1 MASTQGVHS
10 GTLNSVPEEESE
22 VPSLRGTKRS
32 RGAEGGDDGDAA
44 MADGAADVAGAGTG
58 SLDGVHRAKRRALD
72 ANSAPAPASGAS
84 DPVPAPQPRSTTQ
97 TQGQGKG
104 PASTGAKPTA
114 KGPQTKST
122 ASNNKLD
129 TDENFLK
136 AVNSTKRGKKHEDDF
151 DREFNQLRITK
162 PKKADTGAAAAA
174 AAAAASGAATKGV
187 PEAVVAPWD
196 AIDDF
201 GDVGIRGNFMVVVE
215 MDIQRGSSAKS
226 APFARADNA
235 TRPEWTGRQN
245 FKKFKTVSILYSS
258 PIIPPFLLLTF
269 ERAQKPTAGIERRP
283 TIELFPTDENDYG
296 IGNGTVTHFPG
307 PCGAYVSLFAAY
319 WKAGASGSQSH
330 SDVHDITVAHP
341 PAAILYSK
349 SKSKSKPPTKASRG
363 GRARAPPAGGEDD
376 EDDGVETFD
385 LEADEMEIDGLPPPK
400 PVSTRGKTGA
410 KAKAAKAPAA
420 AAATKKSPAKTKTT
434 AAKGKGKA
442 KAPPARTKKAPVTRG
457 TTKRRNPALFLP
469 SDSEDE
475 EDQMDEIEDEDGDG
489 DGDVMDHDQDLD
501 ASAAAVALALGAD
514 ASGTATATGG
524 TFGHASAAAV
534 GDDASTAAAA
544 AGMTPTLRSTA
555 GTQLRREA
563 VRASAAKRRAA
574 AALAEADDDSDDDAA
589 VFKGFGARKRGRVR

>member
-1 MASTQGVHS
+1 
-10 GTLNSVPEEESE
+10 
-22 VPSLRGTKRS
+22 
-32 RGAEGGDDGDAA
+32 

-58 SLDGVHRAKRRALD
+58 SLGGVHRAKRRALD

-104 PASTGAKPTA
+104 PASTGAKPTT
-114 KGPQTKST
+114 KGPQSKSS

-174 AAAAASGAATKGV
+174 AAAAASSAATKGV

-215 MDIQRGSSAKS
+215 MDIQRGSGAKS

-245 FKKFKTVSILYSS
+245 FKKFKTVGILYSS
-258 PIIPPFLLLTF
+258 PIIRPFLLLTF

-296 IGNGTVTHFPG
+296 IGNGTVTHFLG
-307 PCGAYVSLFAAY
+307 SCGANISLFAAY

-349 SKSKSKPPTKASRG
+349 SKSKPPTKASRS
-363 GRARAPPAGGEDD
+363 GRARAPPAGG

-385 LEADEMEIDGLPPPK
+385 LEADEMEIDELPPPK

-410 KAKAAKAPAA
+410 KGKAAKAPAAA

-475 EDQMDEIEDEDGDG
+475 EDEMDEIEDEDGDG
-489 DGDVMDHDQDLD
+489 DEMDHDQDLD

-514 ASGTATATGG
+514 ASGTATGTG

-534 GDDASTAAAA
+534 GDDASAAA

-574 AALAEADDDSDDDAA
+574 AVLAEADDDSDDDAA

>member
-1 MASTQGVHS
+1 M
-10 GTLNSVPEEESE
+10 
-22 VPSLRGTKRS
+22 RGTKRS
-32 RGAEGGDDGDAA
+32 RRAESDDDGDVA

-72 ANSAPAPASGAS
+72 AHSAPVPASGAPA
-84 DPVPAPQPRSTTQ
+84 PVPAPQPRSTTQTQ

-114 KGPQTKST
+114 KGPQSKSSV
-122 ASNNKLD
+122 SNNKLD

-162 PKKADTGAAAAA
+162 PKKADTA
-174 AAAAASGAATKGV
+174 AAAAASSAATKAV

-226 APFARADNA
+226 APLACADNA
-235 TRPEWTGRQN
+235 ARPEWTGRQN
-245 FKKFKTVSILYSS
+245 FKKFKTVSILCSS
-258 PIIPPFLLLTF
+258 PIIPPSLLLTF
-269 ERAQKPTAGIERRP
+269 EWAQKPTAGIERRP
-283 TIELFPTDENDYG
+283 TIELFPSDENDYG
-296 IGNGTVTHFPG
+296 IGNGIVTHFPDSY
-307 PCGAYVSLFAAY
+307 GAYVSPFAAY
-319 WKAGASGSQSH
+319 WRAGASESQSH
-330 SDVHDITVAHP
+330 SDVHDITVAYP

-349 SKSKSKPPTKASRG
+349 SKPKPKPPTKGSRG
-363 GRARAPPAGGEDD
+363 GRARAPPLGGEDD
-376 EDDGVETFD
+376 EDDGAVETFD
-385 LEADEMEIDGLPPPK
+385 LEVDEMEIEELPPPK

-410 KAKAAKAPAA
+410 KARATKAPA

-457 TTKRRNPALFLP
+457 GGSGTTRRRNPALFLP

-475 EDQMDEIEDEDGDG
+475 EDEMDEIEDEDEGG
-489 DGDVMDHDQDLD
+489 GGGGDVVDHDQDQD

-514 ASGTATATGG
+514 ASGTATGTG
-524 TFGHASAAAV
+524 TLGH
-534 GDDASTAAAA
+534 DDAPAA

-574 AALAEADDDSDDDAA
+574 AALAEAEDDSDDDAA